1 MSGDGDRYR
10 TERVIAR
17 LNVLWNFT
25 ELDEAPYEAMLRDLV
40 GDEATHV
47 KWLLAP
53 TGRSFGVGAVGHSD
67 AFSRAAANWT
77 EEMLDGPAADVFAG
91 LVLDAPAGTGME
103 LETTL
108 GEPTWFRAG
117 VGVGDFDRL
126 RALLEGVNADPAT
139 IQRATRYEDTRGA
152 APRAVSLCQ
161 APPDPWGVSVAVD
174 MDSDCPENPEDPAIG
189 DGPVAVEELVTD
201 GGRTWYRRPG
211 LADEDLIDWQEARG
225 FGTRAAGQV
234 GEVHGAIDR
243 NSPTD
248 IVFEPGDL
256 RETAVYVYK
265 ELIE

>member
-1 MSGDGDRYR
+1 MTGDSDRHR

-25 ELDEAPYEAMLRDLV
+25 QLEEAPYEAMLRDLFD
-40 GDEATHV
+40 GDATHV
-47 KWLLAP
+47 KWVLAP
-53 TGRSFGVGAVGHSD
+53 TGRSFGVGAVGHTD
-67 AFSRAAANWT
+67 EFSQAAADWT

-91 LVLDAPAGTGME
+91 MVLDSPAGTGLE

-117 VGVGDFDRL
+117 LGVPDFDRL
-126 RALLEGVNADPAT
+126 RETLAAVDADEATVERAL
-139 IQRATRYEDTRGA
+139 RYEDVRGA
-152 APRAVSLCQ
+152 APRAVHLVQ
-161 APPDPWGVSVAVD
+161 APPDSWGLSVTVD
-174 MDSDCPENPEDPAIG
+174 LDSDCPDKPDDPAVG
-189 DGPVAVEELVTD
+189 EGPVAVEEVVTD

-225 FGTRAAGQV
+225 FGNREAGQV

-248 IVFEPGDL
+248 IVWEPGDL